1 MADAKDTKPK
11 GIVGWIGH
19 GAMAFLGALAA
30 VIGVKGLDDLASKV
44 STAAKRQF
52 ENLKTEDRHIYERA
66 LEKMTARGG
75 EWARYAAILEQR
87 RRAAER
93 HPFAEN
99 RQVALIT
106 KLLKGRTEEEQLETM
121 RELALMTKLEFEARL
136 RSVEDNTTGEVIRA
150 AKHAARELRPVIRE
164 LNQRLKHRVRARNRW
179 RRRHP
184 LPQTAAE
191 RRRYIIQRNGFF
203 RWLIGG

>member
-1 MADAKDTKPK
+1 MADAKGTTQP
-11 GIVGWIGH
+11 GGLGVIGH
-19 GAMAFLGALAA
+19 WLTGFLGALGAF
-30 VIGVKGLDDLASKV
+30 IGVKGLEDIRDKV
-44 STAAKRQF
+44 RDAAKRQM
-52 ENLKTEDRHIYERA
+52 ESLKTDRHIYERT
-66 LEKMTARGG
+66 LEKMTTEGG
-75 EWARYAAILEQR
+75 EWTRYAAILEQR

-106 KLLKGRTEEEQLETM
+106 ELLKDRTENEQLETM
-121 RELALMTKLEFEARL
+121 RELALMSQREFEARL

-150 AKHAARELRPVIRE
+150 AKHAARELRPVIQE
-164 LNQRLKHRVRARNRW
+164 FNQRLKRRVRARNRW

-191 RRRYIIQRNGFF
+191 RRRYIIQRRGFF
-203 RWLIGG
+203 RWFIGG